1 MVNRPAPLFS
11 KGRGLNPNIST
22 NILWKFCA
30 YGRAMRLAA
39 VAMCLIGGCA
49 ARTAIAEPARTVTHE
64 DYVEQVNRA
73 PTFDVMDKRAVFAVV
88 FNNLADRV
96 KVYPTENY
104 YYFKFLDRG
113 AQFTGNIRLETAT
126 RDQGKLHFSYSMEF
140 TPWLP
145 DARMFHDLLDR
156 SDGVAVERVDLLTY
170 RVTFGG
176 KNVIFALNDLSKVKP
191 PAGMLTSNER
201 LIGPILD
208 DSAVR
213 FFLVYNSAL
222 KQFLFLLDE
231 LEPASDV
238 LAASGAAE
246 RILIGRRT
254 GFAYYKDHLRDR
266 KILIGVYGINVD
278 VNNALDGPFD
288 QLPDNFIEG
297 EGLRSAILEVE
308 PKLTGKIDRL
318 GNSFDGESRYLI
330 APYLEYIAPSE
341 LLAYDRCARRRQLD
355 QKSYYRC
362 FVDVGRTPRR

>member
-1 MVNRPAPLFS
+1 MVNGPAPLFS
-11 KGRGLNPNIST
+11 KGRGLHPKILT

-30 YGRAMRLAA
+30 DGRAMRLIA
-39 VAMCLIGGCA
+39 VCLIVACA
-49 ARTAIAEPARTVTHE
+49 ARTAAAEPSRIVTHE

-73 PTFDVMDKRAVFAVV
+73 PAFDVTDKKAVFAVV
-88 FNNLADRV
+88 FNSLPDRV

-113 AQFTGNIRLETAT
+113 ARFTGNIRLESAT

-145 DARMFHDLLDR
+145 NAQMFHDLLDR
-156 SDGVAVERVDLLTY
+156 SDGVAVERIDLFTY

-176 KNVIFALNDLSKVKP
+176 KSVNFALNDLSKVKP
-191 PAGMLTSNER
+191 PAGMLTADER
-201 LIGPILD
+201 LIGPIFD
-208 DSAVR
+208 DFAVR

-231 LEPASDV
+231 FGPASDV
-238 LAASGAAE
+238 LAPSGVAE
-246 RILIGRRT
+246 RIVIGRRT

-266 KILIGVYGINVD
+266 KILIGVYGVNVD
-278 VNNALDGPFD
+278 VNNAFDGPFD

-297 EGLRSAILEVE
+297 ESLRGAILEVE
-308 PKLTGKIDRL
+308 PRLTGKIDRL

-330 APYLEYIAPSE
+330 APYLEYIAPAE
-341 LLAYDRCARRRQLD
+341 LLTYDRCAKRRQFE
-355 QKSYYRC
+355 QKSYYKC